1 MKSRMLFLISCAVI
15 GTILLGSCSSATT
28 PTATAEPITAAATEA
43 PAPTDTI
50 APTETPVTKV
60 LLITGVGGLGDQGFN
75 DAGNAGAQQA
85 VTDLGIKL
93 DMIEPTDASELE
105 ADYSSAAASGEYAL
119 IVGLGFEQADA
130 ANKVAKDFPNQK
142 FTITD
147 ASSTESNVQG
157 IVYREKENAFLAGVL
172 AAYVTTQT
180 DLTGINADKVLG
192 IVLGI
197 DAPSVR
203 LYAYSY
209 QAGAQT
215 VDRDMQ
221 IQVGVVGNFTDTAKG
236 KELALAQISQGADI
250 VYQVAG
256 GAGLGVFDAANE
268 KGVYAIGEG
277 ANQNTL
283 HPDFIIA
290 STYKRMDT
298 SVYNAIKSVLD
309 GNWTGGNVAYGFSDG
324 YLVVDLTGS
333 NVAVSDEAKEALE
346 TYKQKIISGEI
357 VPPTTQEELDA
368 YLATLK

>member
-1 MKSRMLFLISCAVI
+1 MKSRISFFVGIVVI
-15 GTILLGSCSSATT
+15 IAITLGSCAPTPSATSEVSAT
-28 PTATAEPITAAATEA
+28 QAPMVQPTVAAVAKPTEA
-43 PAPTDTI
+43 PVP
-50 APTETPVTKV
+50 KV

-85 VTDLGIKL
+85 VKELGIKL
-93 DMIEPTDASELE
+93 DLIEPSDASELE

-119 IVGLGFEQADA
+119 IVGLGFEQADP
-130 ANKVAKDFPNQK
+130 ANKVAKEFPKQK

-147 ASSTESNVQG
+147 ASSTEPNVQG
-157 IVYREKENAFLAGVL
+157 VVYREKENAFLAGVL
-172 AAYVTTQT
+172 SAYVTTQT
-180 DLTGINADKVLG
+180 DLPGINPDKKLG

-215 VDRDMQ
+215 IDRDMQ
-221 IQVGVVGNFTDTAKG
+221 ILVGVVGNFTDAAKG
-236 KELALAQISQGADI
+236 KELSLAQIGQGADI

-256 GAGLGVFDAANE
+256 GAGLGVFDAASE

-277 ANQNTL
+277 ANQNPL

-298 SVYNAIKSVLD
+298 SVFGAIKAALD
-309 GNWTGGNVAYGFSDG
+309 GTWKGGNIAYGFSDG

-333 NVAVSDEAKEALE
+333 NVPVSAEAKQALE
-346 TYKQKIISGEI
+346 SYKAKIVSGEI